1 MTSALTINRT
11 LEFMNRWL
19 HGLSFPIQVCGSRS
33 ISDARFWTF
42 LRAIHILGM
51 GPKST
56 HELHLWF
63 LYPYT
68 TTLNALLYAIL
79 NNFVHK
85 TKFHIFK
92 LWSST
97 CNSVCKINTTIMA
110 TTIINDKLKNCSY
123 ILSEG
128 KLIDVPSKH

>member
-85 TKFHIFK
+85 TKFGYIR
-92 LWSST
+92 SSMNFHT
-97 CNSVCKINTTIMA
+97 WHHVWGQKVSDFDLGVVAYLCN
-110 TTIINDKLKNCSY
+110 
-123 ILSEG
+123 
-128 KLIDVPSKH
+128 PSTLRVEARGLRV